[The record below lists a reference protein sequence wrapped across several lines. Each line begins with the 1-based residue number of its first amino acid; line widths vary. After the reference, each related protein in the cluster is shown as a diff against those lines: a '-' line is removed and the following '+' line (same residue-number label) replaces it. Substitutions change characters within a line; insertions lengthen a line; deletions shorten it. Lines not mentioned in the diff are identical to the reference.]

1 MKGKNKFG
9 GTVIKCEDTKTE
21 RNDFADEPDPIASV
35 SARNVENGDGDTK
48 NGLDCDKKLASDE
61 SGQLESRN
69 STISCTQSEFG
80 GCGPEAVMLA
90 PKKQPAIRDN
100 LEKVNLLTNFWELQ
114 ISSKIV
120 YRYEVA
126 MHVGTPANRRAVD
139 LLRGD
144 RDDSSSTNRRKLCLN
159 VLHYA
164 LEYYRILSE
173 GSGIVY
179 DGGSMLFSSEDLAY
193 ALKEH
198 YGILVLDVNDLPE
211 SIRKLILRVDAKAV
225 TIEIV
230 SSSAASFDMSDLSAQ
245 MNRNLA
251 TLDRSLK
258 QFYELITNQDALL
271 SGRFTQFG
279 VGCLYYSRPNSENI
293 GYGYHCFSGAR
304 KGIKFIEGKRKNP
317 NDLIAALVLDH
328 RTGLL
333 FACQNLMRSVREL
346 DGLKNVLKF
355 DFSCVDNRMNSKWI
369 QVHQYVKGV
378 RVNYI
383 GYGVTNPISFV
394 AIGISHRPIKE
405 LKDTLPNAAKTE
417 ISVQAKFSRTGV
429 PINPDWPAVVW
440 RKGGNVQYFPM
451 ELLEVAP
458 NQRVPP
464 EKQLIARQF
473 QNMVTDNPVNRFNKI
488 HNLLEALNLHDSGLK
503 NDFLKAFGI
512 TIASSPMKIEGFRRH
527 APGIL
532 YGVKHGCKMDGSDY
546 SWRQDSDS
554 KYIKAGRVDRI
565 IIVHSDRTNKLPRN
579 VISALQQMFKTRGI
593 RCGEFVEVGIEDRRP
608 IETESEL
615 EKIFKEYKNSK
626 ESLLIIHIDRA
637 ENKLHD
643 FLKLMERKYLI
654 PTQQITAELAERLP
668 RKDRWISCGRTL
680 IVGYD
685 VAHPGKPTRDEVMN
699 KMPPQKP
706 SVVGISF
713 NGAVHPEGF
722 IGDYHFQ
729 TPLQEK
735 VDGRLLNARFK
746 WILDVFTKNRR
757 VWPESVIITRDGVS
771 EGQYR
776 MVIEDELSAIKEACC
791 EFGALHGKDPRPA
804 TIVDTEVVRKDL
816 TEFYMQSHKPIK
828 GTAKPTAYQVIV
840 DENEMSMD
848 ETQALLLAL
857 AFHHQVA
864 ELPISLPEPVYQAD
878 EWAKRGKNLWN
889 AYSVRHNFI
898 LKKERGKYANY
909 PIDFEAM
916 TGRLAFWYTK
926 LQDRRMNA

>member
-1 MKGKNKFG
+1 MWDARRWSQKNSGGSYRAKNQETRKSDYDYGRKKTYTHKPRNGDVNIRGNFDSGFSSNRTNDSENSNFCNGHGGPRFSNSEKEFDSCIPESREYRGQIENADLLSRLKIDNVNDHQAHYRGKPRVKNNEGFRLTPPNGKGVTLLESKSVMKGKNKFG

-80 GCGPEAVMLA
+80 GCGPEA
-90 PKKQPAIRDN
+90 
-100 LEKVNLLTNFWELQ
+100 VNLLTNFWELQ

-271 SGRFTQFG
+271 RYG
-279 VGCLYYSRPNSENI
+279 VMGVSRS
-293 GYGYHCFSGAR
+293 
-304 KGIKFIEGKRKNP
+304 
-317 NDLIAALVLDH
+317 LVLAACIIAGQIQKTLVMGITVSPVPVRVSN

-464 EKQLIARQF
+464 EKQLIARR
-473 QNMVTDNPVNRFNKI
+473 NMVTDNPVNRFNKI

-668 RKDRWISCGRTL
+668 R
-680 IVGYD
+680 
-685 VAHPGKPTRDEVMN
+685 
-699 KMPPQKP
+699 
-706 SVVGISF
+706 
-713 NGAVHPEGF
+713 
-722 IGDYHFQ
+722 
-729 TPLQEK
+729 
-735 VDGRLLNARFK
+735 
-746 WILDVFTKNRR
+746 
-757 VWPESVIITRDGVS
+757 
-771 EGQYR
+771 
-776 MVIEDELSAIKEACC
+776 
-791 EFGALHGKDPRPA
+791 
-804 TIVDTEVVRKDL
+804 
-816 TEFYMQSHKPIK
+816 
-828 GTAKPTAYQVIV
+828 
-840 DENEMSMD
+840 
-848 ETQALLLAL
+848 
-857 AFHHQVA
+857 
-864 ELPISLPEPVYQAD
+864 
-878 EWAKRGKNLWN
+878 
-889 AYSVRHNFI
+889 
-898 LKKERGKYANY
+898 
-909 PIDFEAM
+909 
-916 TGRLAFWYTK
+916 
-926 LQDRRMNA
+926 